1 MPTPPEYWFLLPV
14 CDDLRE
20 TQIQSVMT
28 TFALEPD
35 LAISEMLV
43 VDGLLPPDWDSQF
56 EVLHDEASAV
66 IARNQAS
73 AKAARQL
80 VSNAG
85 WEVPIL
91 FGNMQYM
98 KWGDTMLRP
107 IRSNPA
113 WWPLEG
119 PKIFERAIENWPAV
133 DGRVIRHLHRLA
145 RIGRDRVEGY
155 ELYWQL
161 AQLGYALVTS
171 NKDVRLLGFS
181 TLRIPSGFLV

>member
-66 IARNQAS
+66 IARNPAS

-80 VSNAG
+80 VSNACWG
-85 WEVPIL
+85 GSHPLWQHAVHEVGRHDAASHQEQPCL
-91 FGNMQYM
+91 VAFG
-98 KWGDTMLRP
+98 GAED
-107 IRSNPA
+107 IR
-113 WWPLEG
+113 
-119 PKIFERAIENWPAV
+119 
-133 DGRVIRHLHRLA
+133 A
-145 RIGRDRVEGY
+145 RD
-155 ELYWQL
+155 
-161 AQLGYALVTS
+161 
-171 NKDVRLLGFS
+171 
-181 TLRIPSGFLV
+181 

>member
-1 MPTPPEYWFLLPV
+1 MPVSPDYWFLLPA
-14 CDDLRE
+14 CDDRRE
-20 TQIQSVMT
+20 TQIESVMT

-66 IARNQAS
+66 IARNPAS

-80 VSNAG
+80 VLNAG
-85 WEVPIL
+85 WEAPIL
-91 FGNMQYM
+91 FGNLQFVT
-98 KWGDTMLRP
+98 WGHMSLRTP
-107 IRSNPA
+107 RSNPA

-119 PKIFERAIENWPAV
+119 PQLFERAIASWPDV
-133 DGRVIRHLHRLA
+133 DKIVIRHLHRLV
-145 RIGRDRVEGY
+145 RMGRDGVEGH
-155 ELYWQL
+155 EIYWHL
-161 AQLGYALVTS
+161 AQLGYAFVTAS
-171 NKDVRLLGFS
+171 EGVHLLGFS

>member
-1 MPTPPEYWFLLPV
+1 MVDASYWFLLPA
-14 CDDLRE
+14 CDARRE
-20 TQIQSVMT
+20 TQIESVMA

-56 EVLHDEASAV
+56 EVLDDEASAV
-66 IARNQAS
+66 IARNPAS

-80 VSNAG
+80 VSNACRG
-85 WEVPIL
+85 VPVL
-91 FGNMQYM
+91 FSNMQYA
-98 KWGDTMLRP
+98 KWVDSPMRTAGSYL
-107 IRSNPA
+107 A

-119 PKIFERAIENWPAV
+119 PPLFERAIENWPDV
-133 DGRVIRHLHRLA
+133 DKRVTRHLHRLA
-145 RIGRDRVEGY
+145 RMGRDGVEGY

-171 NKDVRLLGFS
+171 NKDARLLGFS